1 MEMRLR
7 FHPLAIALALT
18 RTSLPAQ
25 HASLRQQVAALAA
38 TAKGK
43 VSVACS
49 LPGTTLNCDLNP
61 AAKPPMQSVFKLP
74 LALTALHLIEQKKL
88 SLDQSVRFRR
98 EDRIPNAYSPLQ
110 DKYPQAEVDVPL
122 RELLSMAVS
131 LSDNAAADIVMR
143 IVGGPNAINQYVKS
157 LGISGFHI
165 EDNEAG
171 LHRDVTAQYRNWFQ
185 PKAAVQ
191 LLRRLV
197 DNPPL
202 THDHMDLLLAWMR
215 DTPRGANR
223 IKSALPPE
231 TVVMHKP
238 GTSGTEN
245 GIAPATN
252 DIGLILLPDG
262 RYLAIAIFVT
272 DSSADE
278 PARDASIAQIARAAY
293 EAAIT
298 TRASSSP

>member
-1 MEMRLR
+1 MLR
-7 FHPLAIALALT
+7 FHTLAIALALT
-18 RTSLPAQ
+18 PASLPAQ
-25 HASLRQQVAALAA
+25 HSVLRQQIAALAA

-49 LPGTTLNCDLNP
+49 LPGTALNCDLNP

-74 LALTALHLIEQKKL
+74 LALTALHLVEQKKL
-88 SLDQSVRFRR
+88 SLDQPVRFRR

-110 DKYPQAEVDVPL
+110 DKYPNAEVDVPL
-122 RELLSMAVS
+122 SELLSLAVS
-131 LSDNAAADIVMR
+131 LSDNAAADVVLR
-143 IVGGPNAINQYVKS
+143 VVGGPAALNHYVKS

-165 EDNEAG
+165 EDNEAA

-202 THDHMDLLLAWMR
+202 APEHMDLLLGWMR
-215 DTPRGANR
+215 DTSRGVNR
-223 IKSALPPE
+223 IQGALPPG

-238 GTSGTEN
+238 GTSGTDN

-278 PARDASIAQIARAAY
+278 ATRDASIAQIAKAAY